1 MKIDDLTQRVNDKIV
16 QLDKTLEARRQAL
29 LASEDSEERRQLAA
43 DLDAL
48 IATRHKLLKSR
59 DLARRAHELTQTAP
73 ESPSLRRRRRLGL
86 GLCIFSAVALV
97 VLAVIA
103 VVINR

>member
-1 MKIDDLTQRVNDKIV
+1 MQIDDLTQRVNDKISE
-16 QLDKTLEARRQAL
+16 LDETLEARRKAL
-29 LASEDSEERRQLAA
+29 LASEDSDERQQLAA

-59 DLARRAHELTQTAP
+59 DLARRAHELAQALP

-103 VVINR
+103 VAINR